1 MTPENSLSAPILI
14 LANPTAGAG
23 KGRASR
29 LRLLDAAKL
38 ELEKHG
44 HTVHIGLEDESL
56 AIRERAEN
64 AARAGAPIIVA
75 AGGDGTVNAVAN
87 GILRASGGGKSAT
100 HLGILPMGTG
110 NVFAFNLQLGKGWKS
125 AVRVIREGHTRTIDA
140 GLAIPLEG
148 ARGPSKS
155 GKSGAPEA
163 ASERYFLLMAGLGFD
178 AKVIEDT
185 SLRLKFVLRDFAYAL
200 RSLQN
205 AVVHRGT
212 QVTLTFPDGRVH
224 STLSWILMAGNAASY
239 AWAIRFTEQARLDDG
254 LLDVCLFP
262 FENKMVSIQQVM
274 QLLMGQHVERG
285 SAFYTKTTSVK
296 IESSPPIPVQL
307 DGDEWGTTPLEL
319 RMCPGVLQVLAP
331 PVEPLKIEANALE
344 ETETKS
350 ARKPK

>member
-1 MTPENSLSAPILI
+1 MTSENSSPAPILI

-29 LRLLDAAKL
+29 LRLLDAAKH

-87 GILRASGGGKSAT
+87 GILRASNGQKSNT
-100 HLGILPMGTG
+100 KLGILPMGTG
-110 NVFAFNLQLGKGWKS
+110 NVFAFNLGLGKGWKS
-125 AVRVIREGHTRTIDA
+125 AAKVIREGHTRTIDA
-140 GLAIPLEG
+140 GLAIPLSG
-148 ARGPSKS
+148 ARGPSKMEQE
-155 GKSGAPEA
+155 GKEEA
-163 ASERYFLLMAGLGFD
+163 VKERYFLLMAGLGFD

-212 QVTLTFPDGRVH
+212 QVTLTFPDGTVH

-239 AWAIRFTEQARLDDG
+239 AWAIKFTENARLDDG
-254 LLDVCLFP
+254 MLDLCLFP

-285 SAFYTKTTSVK
+285 SAYYAKTTSVK
-296 IESSPPIPVQL
+296 IESTPPIPVQL

-319 RMCPGVLQVLAP
+319 KMCPGVLQVFAP
-331 PVEPLKIEANALE
+331 LSENSSEIVGDETLE
-344 ETETKS
+344 QKG
-350 ARKPK
+350 RKQK